1 MNKILLSMAAVGAIA
16 VAAPAASQT
25 WSNNNN
31 NWNANAGGAMGI
43 SNRIAQLDA
52 RISAGI
58 SSGEISRSEARDL
71 RMDLRQLRQLERQY
85 SYNGLT
91 QSEREDLRSRLRALR
106 EDVRIADNGRF
117 DRDTRYGSW
126 NDPYYNDDVYGS
138 RNNGYNN
145 GYSGRGGPY
154 EEPYDSYCDTN
165 NRGGIG
171 GLIDGVLGRNDRDCS
186 LRVGS
191 RVSGNLYSVPS
202 QYRYRFRDGN
212 GVYYRSDGRNI
223 YQIDART
230 QTVLRVY
237 DM

>member
-1 MNKILLSMAAVGAIA
+1 MNKILLSMAAMGAIA
-16 VAAPAASQT
+16 VAAPAAAQS
-25 WSNNNN
+25 WSNSNS
-31 NWNANAGGAMGI
+31 GGTMGI

-58 SSGEISRSEARDL
+58 SSGEINRGEARSL
-71 RMDLRQLRQLERQY
+71 RMQLRDLRQLERQY

-91 QSEREDLRSRLRALR
+91 QTERDDLRTRLRDLR
-106 EDVRIADNGRF
+106 EDIRIADNGRY
-117 DRDTRYGSW
+117 DRDSRYGSW
-126 NDPYYNDDVYGS
+126 NDPYYSNDAYT
-138 RNNGYNN
+138 
-145 GYSGRGGPY
+145 GRGGPY
-154 EEPYDSYCDTN
+154 EQPYDTYCDTS

-171 GLIDGVLGRNDRDCS
+171 GLIDGVLGRNDNCYN

-191 RVSGNLYSVPS
+191 RATGNLYSVPS

-223 YQIDART
+223 YQIDSRT

-237 DM
+237 DMD